1 MSPGEWNAG
10 GKKRRLHFAII
21 IKKEAILFFNLLITN
36 EKIFFFWGSLTLSS
50 CLDEGVGRK

>member
-21 IKKEAILFFNLLITN
+21 IKNLFFNSLITN
-36 EKIFFFWGSLTLSS
+36 EKMFFFGGSLTLSS
-50 CLDEGVGRK
+50 CLNEGVGRK